1 MTLTGPWISPQVPG
15 GGKVPLASLAAGD
28 VYLLRVGDVVPADG
42 RVVAGTAA
50 LDESRVTGEAMP
62 QAKPRPHL
70 GCTSAEPRLHLGRT
84 SAAPRL
90 HLPQAKRKGD
100 SVLSGAIVSAGYLHV
115 RAEAPVSGS
124 FQARVASAVEEA
136 KTTLSEMEELVGRFA
151 TWYTP
156 TVLGLAVALGLYK
169 GFQQF
174 LVVVVAGCPCA
185 LLGAAPFVQGATLT
199 LLAGRHRLL
208 VKHATTLEALAGM
221 QVIDQS

>member
-1 MTLTGPWISPQVPG
+1 MPG

-50 LDESRVTGEAMP
+50 LDESRVSGEAMP

-70 GCTSAEPRLHLGRT
+70 GCTSA
-84 SAAPRL
+84 APRM

-208 VKHATTLEALAGM
+208 VKHARTLEALAVM